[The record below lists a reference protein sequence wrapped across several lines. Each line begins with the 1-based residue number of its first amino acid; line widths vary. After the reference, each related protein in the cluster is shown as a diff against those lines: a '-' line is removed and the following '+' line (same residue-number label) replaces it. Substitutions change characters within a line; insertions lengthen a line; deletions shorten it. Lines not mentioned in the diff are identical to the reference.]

1 MRTIAITN
9 QKGGSG
15 KTTTTVNLAAALAEQ
30 GKKTLV
36 VDLDPQG
43 SASKWLAPTGKAETP
58 LYDVLTEGEPLAEAV
73 ANTAYDGIDLIPATP
88 SMTRLEKALANEVGA
103 ETIFRTELGKLE
115 GDWDYVL
122 LDCPPS
128 LGLLALSALTAAD
141 EVLVP
146 VEASVLAL
154 QGLASLTKTIQ
165 RVRDRLNPSLELGG
179 IVVCRA
185 RNTNL
190 SKEVLGLL
198 QDRFGDS
205 VYDARVRNNVRL
217 AEAPSF
223 GEPIT
228 VYDTRSIGAD
238 DYRAVATEFLGRQAN

>member
-43 SASKWLAPTGKAETP
+43 SASKWLAPTGKADMP
-58 LYDVLTEGEPLAEAV
+58 LYDVLTEGEPLAGAV
-73 ANTAYDGIDLIPATP
+73 AQTAYEGIDLIPATP

-205 VYDARVRNNVRL
+205 VYEARVRNNVRL

-238 DYRAVATEFLGRQAN
+238 DYRAVATEFLGRQAH

>member
-1 MRTIAITN
+1 MRTIAVTN

-15 KTTTTVNLAAALAEQ
+15 KTTTTVNLAAALAES
-30 GKKTLV
+30 GKRTLV
-36 VDLDPQG
+36 VDMDPQG
-43 SASKWLAPTGKAETP
+43 SASKWLGAKASGTP
-58 LYDVLTEGEPLAEAV
+58 LYDVLTEGEPLGTAV
-73 ANTAYDGIDLIPATP
+73 WATEFEGIDLIPSTD

-103 ETIFRTELGKLE
+103 ETIFRSELRKLE
-115 GDWDYVL
+115 GEWDYVL

-146 VEASVLAL
+146 VEASVMAL
-154 QGLASLTKTIQ
+154 QGLASLTRTIQ
-165 RVRDRLNPSLELGG
+165 RVRDRLNPELHLGG
-179 IVVCRA
+179 IVVCRS

-190 SKEVLGLL
+190 SKEVIERLRE
-198 QDRFGDS
+198 RFGES
-205 VYDARVRNNVRL
+205 VYETPVRNNVRL

-228 VYDTRSIGAD
+228 VYDTGSIGAT
-238 DYRAVATEFLGRQAN
+238 DYRAVAAEFIGRQIN